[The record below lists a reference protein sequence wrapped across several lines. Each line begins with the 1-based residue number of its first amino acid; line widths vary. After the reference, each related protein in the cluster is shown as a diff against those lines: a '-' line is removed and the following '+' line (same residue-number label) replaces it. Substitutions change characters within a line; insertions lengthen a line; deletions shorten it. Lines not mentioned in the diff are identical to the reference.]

1 MATVTAI
8 RIGPADHGRA
18 MTLEEFMDAE
28 TEEGYRFEL
37 SRGVLEVTFVPDDP
51 HGVTV
56 WKLILLLSDFH
67 RTHPGVIHRAGGAG
81 EFRLWL
87 PAMISGRNPDV
98 AVVLTNTPK
107 DRRGRRPPSLVMEV
121 VSQGSEAHERDYA
134 TKREEYLAFGIRE
147 YWIVDPVAHL
157 VTIPVRDGDVWVEQ
171 VYRDGQKAKSSIL
184 PGLEVETSALWTEPE
199 SVSAEQEEREA

>member
-98 AVVLTNTPK
+98 AVVLTNTPR

-121 VSQGSEAHERDYA
+121 VSQGSEAHDRDYA

-147 YWIVDPVAHL
+147 YWIVDPVARVVIIL
-157 VTIPVRDGDVWVEQ
+157 V
-171 VYRDGQKAKSSIL
+171 RDGQKAKSSIL
-184 PGLEVETSALWTEPE
+184 PRLEVETSELWTEPE
-199 SVSAEQEEREA
+199 SEPAEQEEREA